1 MWRCAATHWCMCGH
15 LAHGRHEEVSTWVV
29 EGMLYFGLL
38 VAAVVGL
45 RGGFRG
51 AFVSGICAALAVF
64 ANFLAGRVGELLFW
78 PFMLIGVLHTII
90 GLRRLFSKLPAAGGQ
105 CCSRNEPTQN
115 KSCEATGDNVPN

>member
-15 LAHGRHEEVSTWVV
+15 LAHGKYEEVSTWVV
-29 EGMLYFGLL
+29 ESMLYFGLL

-64 ANFLAGRVGELLFW
+64 ANLLVGRVGELLFL
-78 PFMLIGVLHTII
+78 PFMIMGIVHAFL
-90 GLRRLFSKLPAAGGQ
+90 GLRRLVSKSPTTGTQG
-105 CCSRNEPTQN
+105 SSSNEPKQN
-115 KSCEATGDNVPN
+115 KPCEATGDNVPS